1 MVVSG
6 SSGGAVNPGNPRIT
20 LNGSRNGYSPRTD
33 GEEIVKVVTKRSH
46 MREDIRLLM
55 DNKAIVMD
63 PGNEPC
69 YLMNIRI
76 RNLDL

>member
-1 MVVSG
+1 
-6 SSGGAVNPGNPRIT
+6 
-20 LNGSRNGYSPRTD
+20 
-33 GEEIVKVVTKRSH
+33 

-76 RNLDL
+76 RNLDLWYTLLCNSKFKHVNSLSSNKKSGVWIGNFTRAIESLYKCMQVFS